1 MEARVSEW
9 HLFRRWSAY
18 RIDILASRRT
28 ASRKTPFDET
38 PEDLLPNPA
47 NVSGHSTSTSP

>member
-9 HLFRRWSAY
+9 HLFRCWSAY

-47 NVSGHSTSTSP
+47 NVSGHSASTSP